1 MVEAADAYVRI
12 LIRVPEAYLLLYPLS
27 TSRPGLLVLDADA
40 RRVHHI
46 ALPKDAATIAEQLRD
61 VVDPEL
67 YEALE
72 MFRMTIKGNDAAFR
86 EAVEELDA
94 VEETA
99 FQRGQFRVSVSKG
112 QLHPTKLEELA
123 LRHKV
128 AIQWRNPIPV
138 ALAAPAGTS
147 RDVLK
152 GLPGAWYTNATS
164 GYVADVLLDP
174 GTFKAAVSDLDA
186 RVFKLPGVSKGGGG
200 AVVARAPLSV
210 AGVLSVF
217 PDIFGGSQLVVGR
230 KGSVRWSDVKSA
242 FKQAGVNAK
251 MKR

>member
-1 MVEAADAYVRI
+1 MREAADAYVRI

-40 RRVHHI
+40 RRVHDI
-46 ALPKDAATIAEQLRD
+46 DLPTDAATIAKQLRA
-61 VVDPEL
+61 VVDPEV
-67 YEALE
+67 YDAFE
-72 MFRMTIKGNDAAFR
+72 MFRMTITGNDGAFR
-86 EAVEELDA
+86 EAVDELDA

-99 FQRGQFRVSVSKG
+99 FQRGEFRVAVAKG
-112 QLHPTKLEELA
+112 ELHPTKLEELA
-123 LRHKV
+123 RSHKV
-128 AIQWRNPIPV
+128 EIRWRNPIPV
-138 ALAAPAGTS
+138 ALASPADKA
-147 RDVLK
+147 RDALK

-174 GTFKAAVSDLDA
+174 VVFKPTVSDLDA

-200 AVVARAPLSV
+200 AVVARAPLNV

-230 KGSVRWSDVKSA
+230 NVEVR
-242 FKQAGVNAK
+242 
-251 MKR
+251 